1 MRRAIASALMM
12 TLLLLPGCGE
22 REARAQEG
30 FDSLRAAV
38 TAAGSIRFQA
48 ALTADWG
55 DTTAEYTM
63 EVDYD
68 GRQTVQRL
76 LTPDI
81 LAGVQATSL
90 RGETSVGYDGV
101 ILGAGPLDQEGLA
114 PMSAIPV
121 LLDALASAY
130 VELLWWEGD
139 ALAARLYVG
148 EQSVATVW
156 LDGDSFAP
164 VAGEIATGGRTVIT
178 CRIENWQIS

>member
-76 LTPDI
+76 HPRQDI
-81 LAGVQATSL
+81 RQVITVRPPVAISPAT
-90 RGETSVGYDGV
+90 
-101 ILGAGPLDQEGLA
+101 GAKLSP
-114 PMSAIPV
+114 S
-121 LLDALASAY
+121 SHT
-130 VELLWWEGD
+130 
-139 ALAARLYVG
+139 
-148 EQSVATVW
+148 VAT
-156 LDGDSFAP
+156 DCSP
-164 VAGEIATGGRTVIT
+164 T
-178 CRIENWQIS
+178 